1 MTTSSSRVRN
11 VLAQSPD
18 FARVCA
24 TPMFGDALHFAEPL
38 MDAGK
43 VDGTGPLIGDAW
55 NARALRVVEGEP

>member
-1 MTTSSSRVRN
+1 M
-11 VLAQSPD
+11 LAQSPD

-43 VDGTGPLIGDAW
+43 VDGTGTLIGDAW